1 MCWGWRR
8 LNSQFESS
16 IDWSRELGN
25 SAIWI
30 VQTFVITAVCLVVV
44 LVLLGRM
51 TEWGRQFWRI
61 TSGYFTGRQSAS
73 VWAVVGVLLLSTI
86 VSVRINVLLTYY
98 VNDLFTAVQIAF
110 QGGTDEA
117 VRSSG
122 IDGFWASI
130 AVFGILAG
138 CYLVRLLIDMY
149 VTQRFMMRW
158 RIWLSQR
165 YIGDWLSD
173 FAYFRAQFTRRPI
186 DNPDQRIQ
194 QDIDSFTA
202 GVGGDPNNPIFNS
215 GNTLL
220 FGAVHAV
227 VSVLSFGAI
236 LWRLSEPVTV
246 GGMVLPKALFWIV
259 IAYVLVVTIVA
270 FVIGRP
276 LIRLSYFNELRN
288 AGFRYALVR
297 LRDTGAAVGLYRGE
311 NAERKLLDGRLS
323 DVMRNY
329 RSWLNRMMLFFGFN
343 VTMSQAINPLP
354 WIVQAQAL
362 FAQRISFGDVWQSSN
377 AFTEIHNSLSF
388 FRNAYD
394 QFASY
399 RAVIIR
405 LDGLAEQN
413 SRAGM
418 FTSVDTAGSID
429 DSLEIYDVD
438 VRMPNGD
445 LLVRG
450 LGLRLDPGDA
460 LLISGRSGVGKTV
473 LLQSLAG
480 LWPFAT
486 GSVRSPAGRA
496 GAMFVPQLPYLP
508 LGDLRAI
515 TCYPLEKGPD
525 DREIQE
531 ALVKVALSHLAIRL
545 NDAQDWA
552 KVLSVGEQQ
561 RLAFAR
567 ILLNR
572 PAVVFLDESTSA
584 MDEGLELM
592 LYELLRAELPDAIV
606 VSVSHRAT
614 VERFHSRRLEL
625 TGDGEWRLDR
635 LPTGTGDHW

>member
-1 MCWGWRR
+1 

-30 VQTFVITAVCLVVV
+30 LQTFVIAAVCLLVV
-44 LVLLGRM
+44 LVLIGRL

-61 TSGYFTGRQSAS
+61 TSGYFTGRQSAP
-73 VWAVVGVLLLSTI
+73 VWAVVGFLLLSTI

-110 QGGTDEA
+110 QGGADET

-130 AVFGILAG
+130 AVFGVLAG

-158 RIWLSQR
+158 RIWLSHR
-165 YIGDWLSD
+165 FIGDWLGD
-173 FAYFRAQFTRRPI
+173 FAYFRSQFTRQPI

-202 GVGGDPNNPIFNS
+202 GVGGDTNNPIFNS
-215 GNTLL
+215 SNTLL

-236 LWRLSEPVTV
+236 LWRLSESVTV
-246 GGMVLPKALFWIV
+246 GGMTLPKALFWIV
-259 IAYVLVVTIVA
+259 IAYVLVVTVVA

-297 LRDTGAAVGLYRGE
+297 LRDTGAAVGMYRGE

-329 RSWLNRMMLFFGFN
+329 RNWLNRMMLFFGFN

-405 LDGLAEQN
+405 LDGLADQN
-413 SRAGM
+413 SRAGL
-418 FTSVDTAGSID
+418 FTSVDTADSD
-429 DSLEIYDVD
+429 DHSLEVDDVD
-438 VRMPNGD
+438 VRTPAGES
-445 LLVRG
+445 LVRG
-450 LGLRLDPGDA
+450 LGLRLEPGDS
-460 LLISGRSGVGKTV
+460 LLISGRSGIGKTV

-480 LWPFAT
+480 LWPFAS
-486 GSVRSPAGRA
+486 GSVRFPAGRTD
-496 GAMFVPQLPYLP
+496 AMFVPQLPYLP
-508 LGDLRAI
+508 LGDLRAVAS
-515 TCYPLEKGPD
+515 YPLENGSVG

-545 NDAQDWA
+545 NDSQDWA

-561 RLAFAR
+561 RIAFAR

-592 LYELLRAELPDAIV
+592 LYELLRAELADAIV
-606 VSVSHRAT
+606 VSVTHRAT
-614 VERFHSRRLEL
+614 VEQFHDQRLEL
-625 TGDGEWRLDR
+625 VGDGEWRLAR
-635 LPTGTGDHW
+635 LATDS

>member
-1 MCWGWRR
+1 
-8 LNSQFESS
+8 L
-16 IDWSRELGN
+16 
-25 SAIWI
+25 
-30 VQTFVITAVCLVVV
+30 
-44 LVLLGRM
+44 
-51 TEWGRQFWRI
+51 
-61 TSGYFTGRQSAS
+61 
-73 VWAVVGVLLLSTI
+73 TI
-86 VSVRINVLLTYY
+86 ISVRINVLLTYY
-98 VNDLFTAVQIAF
+98 VNDLFTAVQIVF
-110 QGGTDEA
+110 QGGSSDA

-130 AVFGILAG
+130 VVFGVLAG
-138 CYLVRLLIDMY
+138 CYLVRLLVDMY

-158 RIWLSQR
+158 RIWLSHR
-165 YIGDWLSD
+165 FIGDWLGD
-173 FAYFRAQFTRRPI
+173 FAYFRAQFTRVPI

-202 GVGGDPNNPIFNS
+202 GVGGDTNNPIFNS
-215 GNTLL
+215 SNTLL

-236 LWRLSEPVTV
+236 LWRLSEPVSV
-246 GGMVLPKALFWIV
+246 GGLTLPKALFWIV
-259 IAYVLVVTIVA
+259 LAYVLVVTIVA

-297 LRDTGAAVGLYRGE
+297 LRDTGAAVGMYHGE
-311 NAERKLLDGRLS
+311 NAERKLLDRRLS

-329 RSWLNRMMLFFGFN
+329 RNWLNRMMLFFGFN
-343 VTMSQAINPLP
+343 VTASQAINPLP

-413 SRAGM
+413 SRAKL
-418 FTSVDTAGSID
+418 FASVGTAASGD
-429 DSLEIYDVD
+429 NSLELDDVE
-438 VRMPNGD
+438 VRTPSGD
-445 LLVRG
+445 LLVSG
-450 LGLRLDPGDA
+450 LGLRLDRGES
-460 LLISGRSGVGKTV
+460 LLVSGRSGIGKTV
-473 LLQSLAG
+473 LLQSVAG
-480 LWPFAT
+480 LWPFASGT
-486 GSVRSPAGRA
+486 VRLPEGRGA
-496 GAMFVPQLPYLP
+496 AMFVPQLPYLP
-508 LGDLRAI
+508 LGDLRAVAS
-515 TCYPLEKGPD
+515 YPLESGALG

-531 ALVKVALSHLAIRL
+531 ALIKVALSHLAIRL

-552 KVLSVGEQQ
+552 KALSVGEQQ

-567 ILLNR
+567 ILLKR
-572 PAVVFLDESTSA
+572 PATVFLDESTSA

-592 LYELLRAELPDAIV
+592 LYQLLRAELPDAIV
-606 VSVSHRAT
+606 VSVSHRTT
-614 VERFHSRRLEL
+614 VEQFHSRRLEL
-625 TGDGEWRLDR
+625 VGDGQWQLARLAAE
-635 LPTGTGDHW
+635 T